1 MFFFG
6 RKNKKKRPMAAPPRA
21 NARAGAQGQA
31 PNQKRTAYR
40 APVEFDI
47 TYQLPGE
54 KLRTAVANDLSAGG
68 LRLVC
73 AEDLMYDS
81 RLELSFTLPSDF
93 LEMFKSERE
102 VEEMSPFGK
111 RKRKVAELPP
121 AFGPMRVGGKVLR
134 PFFSSL
140 RRRFQYGI
148 AFVDAPEH
156 VTEELQRFIHFWQL
170 YQLRKRNQVAD

>member
-6 RKNKKKRPMAAPPRA
+6 KSNKKKPPKQKPAPRA
-21 NARAGAQGQA
+21 SAQSASQ
-31 PNQKRTAYR
+31 NQKRTAYR

-47 TYQLPGE
+47 TYRVAGE
-54 KLRTAVANDLSAGG
+54 PVRTAVANDLSAGG

-73 AEDLMYDS
+73 SEDLLSDTK
-81 RLELSFTLPSDF
+81 LELNFTLPSDF
-93 LEMFKSERE
+93 LEMFKNERE

-111 RKRKVAELPP
+111 RKRKISELPP
-121 AFGPMRVGGKVLR
+121 SFKPMQVGGRVLR

-148 AFVDAPEH
+148 AFVDAPERI
-156 VTEELQRFIHFWQL
+156 TEELQRFIHFWQL
-170 YQLRKRNQVAD
+170 YQLRKRNQIEE